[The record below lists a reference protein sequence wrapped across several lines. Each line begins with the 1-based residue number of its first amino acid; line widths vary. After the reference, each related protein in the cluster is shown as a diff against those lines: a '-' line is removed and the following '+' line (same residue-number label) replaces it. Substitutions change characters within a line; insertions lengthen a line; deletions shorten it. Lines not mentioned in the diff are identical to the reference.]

1 MFVNVIKV
9 GINLYLSYMK
19 EFIRNILNEEIHDQ
33 RKRMIKK
40 VWDSQKE
47 TTLIP
52 KINWTR
58 LKKMRLWDPQEF
70 GSEYEILGLY
80 NDYLNLNEEERYER
94 FDIEFTGQE
103 LDETFLI
110 KNGFQTNDKFKFNI
124 TGVDRTQRKLNS
136 INSPYIDV
144 EIHIGD
150 LYDFKIFSEV
160 EDGYVTSHE
169 EWSDGEDYSE
179 WDSWFRGSLESI
191 FAEYLEE
198 YGIKFTDVY
207 VSY

>member
-124 TGVDRTQRKLNS
+124 TGVDILMLKYILVIYMTLKYFQRWRMVMLHHMKNGRMARIIRNGIAGL
-136 INSPYIDV
+136 
-144 EIHIGD
+144 
-150 LYDFKIFSEV
+150 
-160 EDGYVTSHE
+160 EDH
-169 EWSDGEDYSE
+169 
-179 WDSWFRGSLESI
+179 
-191 FAEYLEE
+191 
-198 YGIKFTDVY
+198 
-207 VSY
+207 

>member
-1 MFVNVIKV
+1 
-9 GINLYLSYMK
+9 MK
-19 EFIRNILNEEIHDQ
+19 QLIRNILNEELNNQ
-33 RKRMIKK
+33 QKQMIKR
-40 VWDSQKE
+40 VWDSQKK

-52 KINWTR
+52 KINWVR

-70 GSEYEILGLY
+70 GSEDEIVNLY
-80 NDYLNLNEEERYER
+80 NDYLNLNEEERYKR

-124 TGVDRTQRKLNS
+124 SGIDRTQRN
-136 INSPYIDV
+136 NSPYVDV
-144 EIHIGD
+144 EIRVGD
-150 LYDFKIFSEV
+150 LYDFEIFSPA

-169 EWSDGEDYSE
+169 EWQDDEDYWE

-191 FAEYLEE
+191 FTEYLEE
-198 YGIKFTDVY
+198 YGVKFTDVY

>member
-47 TTLIP
+47 PSVIP
-52 KINWTR
+52 KINWGQLR
-58 LKKMRLWDPQEF
+58 KMRLWDPQEF
-70 GSEYEILGLY
+70 GWEEEILNLY
-80 NDYLNLNEEERYER
+80 DDYLNLNEEERYKR

-110 KNGFQTNDKFKFNI
+110 KNGFQTSDKFKFDI
-124 TGVDRTQRKLNS
+124 TGIDRTQRN
-136 INSPYIDV
+136 NSPYLDV
-144 EIHIGD
+144 EIHISD
-150 LYDFKIFSEV
+150 LYDFKIYSTV
-160 EDGYVTSHE
+160 EGDYVTSHE
-169 EWSDGEDYSE
+169 EWSDDEDYWE
-179 WDSWFRGSLESI
+179 WDRWFRGSLESI
-191 FAEYLEE
+191 FAEYLDE

>member
-1 MFVNVIKV
+1 
-9 GINLYLSYMK
+9 MK

-47 TTLIP
+47 ATLIP

-70 GSEYEILGLY
+70 GSEEEILNLY
-80 NDYLNLNEEERYER
+80 NDYLNLNEEERYKR

-110 KNGFQTNDKFKFNI
+110 KNGFQTNDTFKFNI
-124 TGVDRTQRKLNS
+124 IGIDRTQRKNS
-136 INSPYIDV
+136 LYLDV

-150 LYDFKIFSEV
+150 LYDFKIYSTE
-160 EDGYVTSHE
+160 EGGYVTSHE
-169 EWSDGEDYSE
+169 EWSDDEDYWE
-179 WDSWFRGSLESI
+179 WDNWFRGSLESI
-191 FAEYLEE
+191 FAEYLDE

>member
-1 MFVNVIKV
+1 
-9 GINLYLSYMK
+9 MK
-19 EFIRNILNEEIHDQ
+19 QLIRKILKEELNNQ
-33 RKRMIKK
+33 RKQMIKR

-52 KINWTR
+52 KINWKQ
-58 LKKMRLWDPQEF
+58 LKKMRLWDPKEF
-70 GSEYEILGLY
+70 GSEEEILYLY
-80 NDYLNLNEEERYER
+80 DDYLNLNDKERYER

-124 TGVDRTQRKLNS
+124 SGIDRTQRH
-136 INSPYIDV
+136 NSPYLDV

-150 LYDFKIFSEV
+150 LYDFKIYSV
-160 EDGYVTSHE
+160 EYGDYVTSHE
-169 EWSDGEDYSE
+169 EWSDDEDYWE
-179 WDSWFRGSLESI
+179 WDEWFRRSLESI
-191 FAEYLEE
+191 FTEYLDE

>member
-52 KINWTR
+52 KINWGQ

-70 GSEYEILGLY
+70 GSEDEILNLY
-80 NDYLNLNEEERYER
+80 NDHLNLNEEERYKR

-110 KNGFQTNDKFKFNI
+110 KNGFQTNDNFKFNI
-124 TGVDRTQRKLNS
+124 T
-136 INSPYIDV
+136 
-144 EIHIGD
+144 
-150 LYDFKIFSEV
+150 
-160 EDGYVTSHE
+160 
-169 EWSDGEDYSE
+169 
-179 WDSWFRGSLESI
+179 
-191 FAEYLEE
+191 
-198 YGIKFTDVY
+198 
-207 VSY
+207 

>member
-1 MFVNVIKV
+1 MKQLIK
-9 GINLYLSYMK
+9 K
-19 EFIRNILNEEIHDQ
+19 ILNEELNNQ
-33 RKRMIKK
+33 QKQMIKR

-47 TTLIP
+47 ITLIP
-52 KINWTR
+52 KINWLR

-70 GSEYEILGLY
+70 GSDYEILDLY
-80 NDYLNLNEEERYER
+80 NDYLNLNEEERYKR

-124 TGVDRTQRKLNS
+124 TGVDRTQRN
-136 INSPYIDV
+136 NSPYLDV

-150 LYDFKIFSEV
+150 LYDFKIFSDV
-160 EDGYVTSHE
+160 EGGYVTSHE
-169 EWSDGEDYSE
+169 EWSDDEDYSE
-179 WDSWFRGSLESI
+179 WDNWFRGSLESI
-191 FAEYLEE
+191 FTEYLDE

>member
-1 MFVNVIKV
+1 
-9 GINLYLSYMK
+9 MK
-19 EFIRNILNEEIHDQ
+19 ELIRNILNEELNNQ
-33 RKRMIKK
+33 QKQMIKR
-40 VWDSQKE
+40 VWDSQKK

-52 KINWTR
+52 KINWVQ

-70 GSEYEILGLY
+70 GSEDEIVNLY
-80 NDYLNLNEEERYER
+80 NDYLNLNEEERYKR

-124 TGVDRTQRKLNS
+124 SGIDRTQRN
-136 INSPYIDV
+136 NSPYVDV
-144 EIHIGD
+144 EIHVGD
-150 LYDFKIFSEV
+150 LYDFEIFSPA

-169 EWSDGEDYSE
+169 EWQDDDDYWE
-179 WDSWFRGSLESI
+179 WDNWFRGSLESI
-191 FAEYLEE
+191 FTGYLEE
-198 YGIKFTDVY
+198 YGVKFTDVY